1 MIRKL
6 KQADRPSL
14 ETILRKTKNFHAE
27 EVDVALELIDI
38 ALLNNGQSDYHIFVS
53 EEHGKISGY
62 HCTGK
67 RPLTDGVY
75 DLYWIVVDPESSGK
89 GIGKKLVQH
98 AENFVRG
105 RNARWLLAETSSK
118 ELYLATQKFY
128 FKNEFSIVAKIND
141 FYAVGDAL
149 LVFGKYLLNK

>member
-1 MIRKL
+1 VIRKL
-6 KQADRPSL
+6 KQDDRQAL
-14 ETILRKTKNFHAE
+14 ETILRKTNNFQNE

-38 ALLNNGQSDYHIFVS
+38 ALLHDGQSDYHVFVY
-53 EEHGKISGY
+53 EKNGTVSGY

-75 DLYWIVVDPESSGK
+75 DLYWIVVDPEISGK

-98 AENFVRG
+98 AENFVRE
-105 RNARWLLAETSSK
+105 RNGRWLLAETSSK

-128 FKNEFSIVAKIND
+128 FKNEFSIVAEIND

>member
-1 MIRKL
+1 VIRKL
-6 KQADRPSL
+6 KQADRPAL
-14 ETILRKTKNFHAE
+14 ETILRKTNNFHSE

-38 ALLNNGQSDYHIFVS
+38 ALLHDGQSDYHIFVY
-53 EEHGKISGY
+53 EDTGRISGY

-75 DLYWIVVDPESSGK
+75 DLYWIVVDPEISGK

-98 AENFVRG
+98 AENFVRE
-105 RNARWLLAETSSK
+105 RNGRWLLAETSSK

-128 FKNEFSIVAKIND
+128 FKNEFSIVAQIND